1 MPSER
6 EQPDPG
12 TRPDVPDMRS
22 GGHRRGRSRRKSG
35 GTGRNGGSPRIGKD
49 PELLANFRARLERTP
64 VYERRRLGSR
74 LRQLDFS
81 RAEQVERFENDLRR
95 AEDRRATRQSM
106 AVTPTY
112 PPELPVSE
120 KRAEIAA
127 AIRDHQVVVVCGE
140 TGSGKTTQLP
150 KICLELGR
158 GIDGAI
164 GHTQPRRLAARSVAA
179 RIAQELATPLGTVVG
194 YKVRF
199 DDRSSGDTLVKV
211 MTDGVLL
218 AETQSDRDLTR
229 YDTIIIDEAH
239 ERSLNIDFLLGYLK
253 RILPRRPDLKVIITS
268 ATIDPEAFAKHFADS
283 VGEVPIIMVSGRTYP
298 VEVRYR
304 PVVESVGKPLDP
316 DDVDVPSAV
325 VRALDELTTEPGGSQ
340 GDVLVFLSGEREI
353 RETAKA
359 IRKADFDATEVLP
372 LYSRLASADQDRIFK
387 PHKGRRVVLATN
399 IAETSLTVPGIRFV
413 IDPGFARMSR
423 YSARG
428 RVQRLPIEPV
438 AQASADQRKGRCG
451 RVSSGICIRLYD
463 EADYRS
469 RPEFTDPEI
478 LRTNLASVILQMHA
492 LNLGSIDRFPFLD
505 PPRASM
511 VREGEQTLVELGA
524 LRIKEESGGEHGP
537 RLELTDLG
545 RQLARLP
552 VDPRIGRIIL
562 AGADEQCLREAL
574 IIASVLSIQD
584 PRERPSEQRDRAD
597 KAHERFTHEGSDFLS
612 YLLLWDAF
620 HEQRGTLGSSRLKK
634 WCIENY
640 LNYVRLREWIETH
653 DMLARLTREVGL
665 SGTERT
671 KKCDDPDAIHRALLT
686 ALLSN
691 IGYRPE
697 KYEYEGPGNSRFFL
711 FPGSAL
717 FDERPKWVV
726 AAEIVETEKRY
737 ARTVGPIQPK
747 WVEDVGSHLI
757 TRTYSDPK
765 FVERTGKVMA
775 KEKVILSGLTILSGR
790 PVHFGPIEPATSR
803 ELFIYHGLVHEKW
816 ATRGRFMQQNRKLI
830 EEVEQLE
837 AKQRKRDVLV
847 EDFVRYAFY
856 DERVPEDIYTGEAFE
871 TWRTEAEKQ
880 DPNLLAM
887 SREDL
892 MTRDPEEVTAELFPD
907 ELPVN
912 GAPMPLEYE
921 LKPGE
926 KSDGVTITVPVEAL
940 AQLDEATTTWLVP
953 GLLEEKIVALIRTL
967 PKSYRRTLMPAPQ
980 VARECAKQIAPL
992 RGKRSFFDA
1001 VVDTLQS
1008 IAGTTIPRE
1017 LFRPEQ
1023 LPDHLRMRVRV
1034 IDDAGTAIADGRD
1047 LPALKRE
1054 LAPKMRSSFE
1064 SISERKWV
1072 RDSIRD
1078 WDFGDLPETVPLNR
1092 GGVSVNVYP
1101 ALVDQGDAAGIR
1113 LFESEATAMRAHRD
1127 GLRRLFMIRAID
1139 ELKYH
1144 AQYLPDFEEMVVYY
1158 APIGP
1163 GDELRHDV
1171 LEVLADRLFIG
1182 GRPDIRNQQSFDARL
1197 GAAWHRIGEMTHG
1210 VCELVTATLRA
1221 YHRLQVRLDQPPRAL
1236 RDSALQDIRSQ
1247 IEHLMRPPHAKVP
1260 HRFLRT
1266 TPTEWLVHYPR
1277 YLKAID
1283 MRLDRC
1289 GRDAGQRDADLM
1301 AQVKPHWDKVRQLV
1315 EQRPELLE
1323 LLPPF
1328 EELRWMLEEF
1338 RVSLFAQELRT
1349 SISVSSKR
1357 IEKQWAKCKG

>member
-1 MPSER
+1 MSTPSEPSR
-6 EQPDPG
+6 NAPFP
-12 TRPDVPDMRS
+12 S
-22 GGHRRGRSRRKSG
+22 GGRSSRRRRGRSRQKS
-35 GTGRNGGSPRIGKD
+35 RSENIDRDHPR
-49 PELLANFRARLERTP
+49 FRDFRSRLEACP
-64 VYERRRLGSR
+64 VFERKRLGSR
-74 LRQLDFS
+74 LRQLDLS
-81 RAEQVERFENDLRR
+81 RADHVERFEKDLSKAERR
-95 AEDRRATRQSM
+95 KQDRQAL

-120 KRAEIAA
+120 RRDEIAA

-158 GIDGAI
+158 GIDGTI
-164 GHTQPRRLAARSVAA
+164 GHTQPRRLAARSVAS
-179 RIAQELATPLGTVVG
+179 RIAQELRTPLGKVVG

-199 DDRSSGDTLVKV
+199 DDRTVGETLVKV

-268 ATIDPEAFAKHFADS
+268 ATIDPEAFAKHFAD
-283 VGEVPIIMVSGRTYP
+283 VAGEVPVVMVSGRTYP

-304 PVVESVGKPLDP
+304 PVVETGAKSLEPE
-316 DDVDVPSAV
+316 DVDVPQAV
-325 VRALDELTTEPGGSQ
+325 VGALDELSGEGD

-359 IRKADFDATEVLP
+359 IRNASMPSTEVLP

-387 PHKGRRVVLATN
+387 AHTGRRVVLATN
-399 IAETSLTVPGIRFV
+399 IAETSLTVPGIRYV

-438 AQASADQRKGRCG
+438 SRASADQRKGRCG
-451 RVSSGICIRLYD
+451 RMSSGVCIRLY
-463 EADYRS
+463 EESDYRS

-478 LRTNLASVILQMHA
+478 LRTNLASVILQMYA
-492 LNLGSIDRFPFLD
+492 LNLGAIDRFPFLD
-505 PPRASM
+505 PPRSSM
-511 VREGEQTLVELGA
+511 IREGEQTLVELGA
-524 LRIKEESGGEHGP
+524 LRTRESDDAEHGP

-574 IIASVLSIQD
+574 IIASALSIQD
-584 PRERPSEQRDRAD
+584 PRERPAEKRDQADRA
-597 KAHERFTHEGSDFLS
+597 HEPFTHEGSDFLS

-620 HEQRGTLGSSRLKK
+620 HEQKGTLGSSRLKK
-634 WCIENY
+634 WCIERF

-653 DMLARLTREVGL
+653 DMLARLAREVGL
-665 SGTERT
+665 AGAQGAKKSG
-671 KKCDDPDAIHRALLT
+671 DPDAIHRALLT

-697 KYEYEGPGNSRFFL
+697 KYEYEGPGNSRFYL

-726 AAEIVETEKRY
+726 AAEIVETERRY

-747 WVEDVGSHLI
+747 WVEEVGAHLV
-757 TRTYSDPK
+757 TRSYSDPK

-775 KEKVILSGLTILSGR
+775 KEKVILAGLTILSGR
-790 PVHFGPIEPATSR
+790 PVHFGPIDSATSR

-816 ATRGRFMQQNRKLI
+816 ATRGAFLKQNRKLI

-856 DERVPEDIYTGEAFE
+856 DERIPEDIFTGEAFE
-871 TWRTEAEKQ
+871 TWRREAERE
-880 DPNLLAM
+880 DADLLVM
-887 SREDL
+887 QRDDL

-907 ELPVN
+907 DLEVN

-940 AQLDEATTTWLVP
+940 GQLDEATTTWLVP

-980 VARECAKQIAPL
+980 TARRCAKEIVGL

-1034 IDDAGTAIADGRD
+1034 VDNSGKPIADGRD
-1047 LPALKRE
+1047 LPTLKRD
-1054 LAPKMRSSFE
+1054 LAPRMRSSFE
-1064 SISERKWV
+1064 SISEKKWI
-1072 RDSIRD
+1072 RDGIRD
-1078 WDFGDLPETVPLNR
+1078 WDFGDLPRTVELKR
-1092 GGVSVNVYP
+1092 GGVQVNVFP
-1101 ALVDQGDAAGIR
+1101 GLVDQGNSAGIR

-1127 GLRRLFMIRAID
+1127 GLRRLYMIRAID

-1144 AQYLPDFEEMVVYY
+1144 AQYLPDFEEMVVHY

-1163 GDELRHDV
+1163 GEELREDV

-1182 GRPDIRNQQSFDARL
+1182 ARPDIRTQQAFDARL
-1197 GAAWHRIGEMTHG
+1197 GAAWHRIGEMTHS
-1210 VCELVTATLRA
+1210 VCEHVTATLRA
-1221 YHRLQVRLDQPPRAL
+1221 YHRVQIRLDPAPRTLSVEAG
-1236 RDSALQDIRSQ
+1236 RDIQSQ
-1247 IEHLMRPPHAKVP
+1247 ITGLMRPAHAKVP

-1283 MRLDRC
+1283 LRLDRC
-1289 GRDAGQRDADLM
+1289 GRDGGTRDAHLM
-1301 AQVKPHWDKVRQLV
+1301 AQVKPHWDKVSQLI

-1338 RVSLFAQELRT
+1338 RVSLFAQELKT
-1349 SISVSSKR
+1349 SVPVSAKR
-1357 IEKQWAKCKG
+1357 IEKQWAKCQR

>member
-1 MPSER
+1 MPTNH
-6 EQPDPG
+6 EQPGSGAD
-12 TRPDVPDMRS
+12 RPDVPDLR
-22 GGHRRGRSRRKSG
+22 GNQRRRGRSRG
-35 GTGRNGGSPRIGKD
+35 GARRRGGGGGPKPDS
-49 PELLANFRARLERTP
+49 EQLAGFRARLEDCP
-64 VYERRRLGSR
+64 IYERRRLGAR
-74 LRQLDFS
+74 LRQLDAS
-81 RAEQVERFENDLRR
+81 NRDRVERFEADLRK
-95 AEDRRATRQSM
+95 AEARRASRSRL

-120 KRAEIAA
+120 RRGEIAA

-179 RIAQELATPLGTVVG
+179 RIAQELSTPLGKVVG

-253 RILPRRPDLKVIITS
+253 RLLPRRPDLKVIITS
-268 ATIDPEAFAKHFADS
+268 ATIDPGAFAKHFADA
-283 VGEVPIIMVSGRTYP
+283 VGEVPIVMVSGRTYP

-304 PVVESVGKPLDP
+304 PVAEAAPGKPLEP
-316 DDVDVPSAV
+316 EDVDVPQAV
-325 VRALDELTTEPGGSQ
+325 VDALSELTTEPGGSR

-359 IRKADFDATEVLP
+359 IRKANFDSTEVLP
-372 LYSRLASADQDRIFK
+372 LYSRLASTDQDRIFK
-387 PHKGRRVVLATN
+387 PHKGRRVVLSTN

-413 IDPGFARMSR
+413 IDPGFVRMSR

-428 RVQRLPIEPV
+428 RVQRLPIEAV
-438 AQASADQRKGRCG
+438 SRASADQRKGRCG
-451 RVSSGICIRLYD
+451 RVQSGICIRLYEESD
-463 EADYRS
+463 FQS
-469 RPEFTDPEI
+469 RPAFTDPEI
-478 LRTNLASVILQMHA
+478 LRTNLASVILQMYA
-492 LNLGSIDRFPFLD
+492 LNLGSIERFPFLD

-511 VREGEQTLVELGA
+511 VREGEQTLIELGA
-524 LRIKEESGGEHGP
+524 LRVKEESGGDLGP
-537 RLELTDLG
+537 RLELTELG

-562 AGADEQCLREAL
+562 AGADEQCVRETL
-574 IIASVLSIQD
+574 IIASALSIQD

-620 HEQRGTLGSSRLKK
+620 HEQRGALGSSRLKK
-634 WCIENY
+634 WCVEHF

-653 DMLARLTREVGL
+653 DMLARLAREVGL
-665 SGTERT
+665 SGAERL
-671 KKCDDPDAIHRALLT
+671 KKCDDPDAVHRSLL
-686 ALLSN
+686 AGLLSN

-697 KYEYEGPGNSRFFL
+697 KYEYEGPGNSRFYL

-717 FDERPKWVV
+717 FEERPKWVV
-726 AAEIVETEKRY
+726 TAEIVETERRY
-737 ARTVGPIQPK
+737 ARIVGPIQPK
-747 WVEDVGSHLI
+747 WVEEIGSHLI
-757 TRTYSDPK
+757 TRQYSDPK
-765 FVERTGKVMA
+765 YVERTGKVMA
-775 KEKVILSGLTILSGR
+775 KEKVVLSGLTILSGR
-790 PVHFGPIEPATSR
+790 SVHFGPVDPATSR
-803 ELFIYHGLVHEKW
+803 ELFIYHGLVHEGW
-816 ATRGRFMQQNRKLI
+816 ATRGRFMQQNRALI
-830 EEVEQLE
+830 EEVEQVE

-847 EDFVRYAFY
+847 EDFIRYAFY
-856 DERVPEDIYTGEAFE
+856 DERVPEGIYTGEAFE
-871 TWRTEAEKQ
+871 TWRIEAERQ
-880 DPNLLAM
+880 DANLLLM

-892 MTRDPEEVTAELFPD
+892 MTRDPEEVTEELFPNQ
-907 ELPVN
+907 LPVN
-912 GAPMPLEYE
+912 GSPMPLEYE

-926 KSDGVTITVPVEAL
+926 KTDGVTLTVPVEAL

-967 PKSYRRTLMPAPQ
+967 PKSYRRALMPVPQ
-980 VARECAKQIAPL
+980 TARTCARQIESL
-992 RGKRSFFDA
+992 RGSRSFFDA
-1001 VVDTLQS
+1001 VVDSLQT

-1034 IDDAGTAIADGRD
+1034 VDEKGEPIGEGRD
-1047 LPALKRE
+1047 LPSLKRD
-1054 LAPKMRSSFE
+1054 LGPRMRSSFE
-1064 SISERKWV
+1064 SISEKKWI
-1072 RDSIRD
+1072 RDGIRD
-1078 WDFGDLPETVPLNR
+1078 WDFGDLPATVPLER
-1092 GGVSVNVYP
+1092 GGVSVNVFP
-1101 ALVDQGDAAGIR
+1101 ALVDQGIAAGIR

-1127 GLRRLFMIRAID
+1127 GLRRLYMIRAID

-1144 AQYLPDFEEMVVYY
+1144 AQYLPDFEEMVVHY

-1163 GDELRHDV
+1163 GEELREDV
-1171 LEVLADRLFIG
+1171 LEVLADKLFVAP
-1182 GRPDIRNQQSFDARL
+1182 RPEVRTQQAFDAQL
-1197 GAAWHRIGEMTHG
+1197 GAAWHRIGELTHW

-1221 YHRLQVRLDQPPRAL
+1221 YHRLQIRLEQPPKAL
-1236 RDSALQDIRSQ
+1236 REDALRDIRSQ
-1247 IEHLMRPPHAKVP
+1247 VEHLMRPPHAKVP
-1260 HRFLRT
+1260 RRFLRT

-1289 GRDAGQRDADLM
+1289 GRDAGQRDAELM
-1301 AQVKPHWDKVRQLV
+1301 VQVKPHWDKVRQLM

-1328 EELRWMLEEF
+1328 EELRWMIEEF
-1338 RVSLFAQELRT
+1338 RVSLFAQELKT
-1349 SISVSSKR
+1349 AVPVSAKR
-1357 IEKQWAKCKG
+1357 IEKQWAKCRG

>member
-1 MPSER
+1 MPEDH
-6 EQPDPG
+6 EQPGGRSTP
-12 TRPDVPDMRS
+12 REVPDLRP
-22 GGHRRGRSRRKSG
+22 GKRRRGRSRAQRHSRG
-35 GTGRNGGSPRIGKD
+35 AAGPQGA
-49 PELLANFRARLERTP
+49 PERLDEFRQRLQNCP
-64 VYERRRLGSR
+64 IFERRRLGGR

-81 RAEQVERFENDLRR
+81 QTEHLERFTRDLAR
-95 AEDRRATRQSM
+95 AEDRRAARASL
-106 AVTPTY
+106 AITPTY
-112 PPELPVSE
+112 PPDLPVSE
-120 KRAEIAA
+120 RKDEIAQ

-179 RIAQELATPLGTVVG
+179 RIAQELSTPLGKVVG

-253 RILPRRPDLKVIITS
+253 RILPRRPDLKIIITS
-268 ATIDPEAFAKHFADS
+268 ATIDPEAFAKHFAD
-283 VGEVPIIMVSGRTYP
+283 VVDEVPIVMVSGRTYP

-304 PVVESVGKPLDP
+304 PVAEFAGKPVEP
-316 DDVDVPSAV
+316 EDVDVPSAIV
-325 VRALDELTTEPGGSQ
+325 QALAELETEPGGSQ

-438 AQASADQRKGRCG
+438 SRASADQRKGRCG
-451 RVSSGICIRLYD
+451 RVSSGICIRLYE

-492 LNLGSIDRFPFLD
+492 LHLGSIDRFPFLD
-505 PPRASM
+505 PPRSSM

-524 LRIKEESGGEHGP
+524 LRVKEQAGGELGP

-552 VDPRIGRIIL
+552 VDPRVGRIIL

-574 IIASVLSIQD
+574 IIASAMSIQD
-584 PRERPSEQRDRAD
+584 PRERPSEQRDTAD
-597 KAHERFTHEGSDFLS
+597 RAHEPFTHEGSDFLS

-634 WCIENY
+634 WCIEHF

-653 DMLARLTREVGL
+653 DMLARLAREVGA
-665 SGTERT
+665 SGSQGL

-686 ALLSN
+686 GLLSN

-697 KYEYEGPGNSRFFL
+697 KYEYEGPGNSRFYL

-726 AAEIVETEKRY
+726 AAEIVETDRRY

-747 WVEDVGSHLI
+747 WVEEVGAHLI
-757 TRTYSDPK
+757 TRNYSDPK

-775 KEKVILSGLTILSGR
+775 KEKVILSGLTLLSGR
-790 PVHFGPIEPATSR
+790 PIHYGPIDPATSR

-816 ATRGRFMQQNRKLI
+816 ETRGAFMKQNRRLI

-856 DERVPEDIYTGEAFE
+856 DERVPENIYTGKAFE
-871 TWRTEAEKQ
+871 AWRTEAEKQ
-880 DPNLLAM
+880 DPNLLLM
-887 SREDL
+887 SREDI

-907 ELPVN
+907 EIPVN

-967 PKSYRRTLMPAPQ
+967 PKSYRRALMPAPQ
-980 VARECAKQIAPL
+980 IARQCAKQIAPL
-992 RGKRSFFDA
+992 RGSRSFFDA

-1034 IDDAGTAIADGRD
+1034 VDEAGQPIADGRD
-1047 LPALKRE
+1047 LPALKRD
-1054 LAPKMRSSFE
+1054 LAPRMRSSFE
-1064 SISERKWV
+1064 SISEKKWI
-1072 RDSIRD
+1072 RDGIRD
-1078 WDFGDLPETVPLNR
+1078 WDFGDLPRTVPLNR
-1092 GGVSVNVYP
+1092 SGVSVNVYP

-1127 GLRRLFMIRAID
+1127 GLRRLYIIRAID

-1163 GDELRHDV
+1163 GEELRHDV

-1182 GRPDIRNQQSFDARL
+1182 GRPEVRTQQAFDARL
-1197 GAAWHRIGEMTHG
+1197 GAAWHRIGEMTHS

-1221 YHRLQVRLDQPPRAL
+1221 YHRLQIRLDQPPRSL
-1236 RDSALQDIRSQ
+1236 SAQSLADIRSQ

-1283 MRLDRC
+1283 LRLDRC
-1289 GRDAGQRDADLM
+1289 GRDAGARDAELM
-1301 AQVKPHWDKVRQLV
+1301 AQVKPHWDKVRQLT

-1349 SISVSSKR
+1349 AVPVSAKR
-1357 IEKQWAKCKG
+1357 IEKQWEKCRR